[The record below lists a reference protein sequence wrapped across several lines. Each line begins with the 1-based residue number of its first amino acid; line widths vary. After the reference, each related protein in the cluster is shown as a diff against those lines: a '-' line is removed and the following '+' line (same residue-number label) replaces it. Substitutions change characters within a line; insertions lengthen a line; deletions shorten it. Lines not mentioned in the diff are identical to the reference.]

1 MKFITLVLLY
11 LFNYSISSKNF
22 KIPYKKMLDSYRI
35 NIRLGD
41 PLQSSD
47 VELDLGIDY
56 MWISNF
62 FYSVD
67 KSFSFSYQQ
76 NANFF
81 FFTKTINCQSIQDD
95 IVFSPYKEKDITVNH
110 FPFYE
115 VNKEDSN
122 GYQSIGLGYNSSLLS
137 QFKNM
142 KLIIKRQFSFYQINY
157 LDGFILFGEL
167 EEENKKEYPYKAS
180 CSVKNSTWGCQ
191 LSNVLFKQNNK
202 SIIDYE
208 NDNIA
213 FFNSKIHNIKAPK
226 KFIVFLRNHLFNE
239 YIDNRVCN
247 YFQESSFENFEC
259 TCDIVDKFPDISLV
273 FDGGVFNINRNLLF
287 KKISGIC
294 SFNIKKITMTI
305 IGKFVHFLLSN
316 ILQLLILMK
325 DK

>member
-35 NIRLGD
+35 NIGLGD

-142 KLIIKRQFSFYQINY
+142 KLIDKRQFSFYQINY
-157 LDGFILFGEL
+157 LDEFILFGEL

-191 LSNVLFKQNNK
+191 LSNVLFKQK
-202 SIIDYE
+202 
-208 NDNIA
+208 
-213 FFNSKIHNIKAPK
+213 
-226 KFIVFLRNHLFNE
+226 
-239 YIDNRVCN
+239 
-247 YFQESSFENFEC
+247 
-259 TCDIVDKFPDISLV
+259 
-273 FDGGVFNINRNLLF
+273 
-287 KKISGIC
+287 
-294 SFNIKKITMTI
+294 
-305 IGKFVHFLLSN
+305 
-316 ILQLLILMK
+316 
-325 DK
+325 